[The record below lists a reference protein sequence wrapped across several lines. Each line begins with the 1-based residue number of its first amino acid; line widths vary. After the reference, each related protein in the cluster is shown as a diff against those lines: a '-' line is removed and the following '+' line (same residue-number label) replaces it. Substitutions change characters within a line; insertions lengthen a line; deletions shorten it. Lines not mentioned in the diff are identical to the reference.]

1 MLYSGALP
9 RKQNLDH
16 NQRLPA
22 RMATADGRLAG
33 LGLLINE
40 EREKPNVPR
49 IRAGPWSRF
58 AETNRT
64 LGGSILDSVS
74 VNYRL
79 SCCSRA
85 LSHRLLDDRQRP
97 SAELG
102 SVDRYPT
109 SHYSGNYEFTRSPKY
124 ESSLIPLSGDLD
136 HNPAIL
142 KATHRASG
150 T

>member
-16 NQRLPA
+16 NKRLPA

-64 LGGSILDSVS
+64 LGGGILESVS
-74 VNYRL
+74 VPYRL
-79 SCCSRA
+79 FCCSRPVS
-85 LSHRLLDDRQRP
+85 LRLLDDRQRTP
-97 SAELG
+97 AELC
-102 SVDRYPT
+102 
-109 SHYSGNYEFTRSPKY
+109 SGYHPNPRWLFVACNFGWIGPVRRC
-124 ESSLIPLSGDLD
+124 SL
-136 HNPAIL
+136 HNFQ
-142 KATHRASG
+142 
-150 T
+150 